1 MAMSQEEAE
10 AQISELDLLSS
21 MFPTEEEFAMSD
33 ELALVELRDYAEQ
46 RTSLTP
52 TFNIH
57 FTLSVKVDDPDA
69 ANLQHVL
76 SMHCSYPPHYPNVP
90 PEIVVRSPSLVR
102 SQQAQLNSDLNA
114 FLRSGCNGDV
124 CILSA
129 NEWVKDH
136 ATPYI
141 NTASSTDNQPGTVTS
156 EEAVFTRLWIYS
168 HHIYNKHKRKHILDW
183 SKELGLSGF
192 SMPGKP
198 GIVCVEGA
206 QEACEEFWS
215 RLRKL
220 TWRRILIK
228 HKEDIQLSCPA
239 SDTHTSIQK
248 LRKFPALEEMAF
260 DVHGARGNHMDLGQL
275 YQFLQEKGCAEVFPM
290 YFGIEGR

>member
-1 MAMSQEEAE
+1 MASYEEAE

-21 MFPTEEEFAMSD
+21 MFPNEEEFSVTD
-33 ELALVELRDYAEQ
+33 QLALAELRDYTEQ
-46 RTSLTP
+46 RTAITP
-52 TFNIH
+52 TFQIQ
-57 FTLSVKVDDPDA
+57 FTLTMKLGDA
-69 ANLQHVL
+69 DRVQHTL
-76 SMHCSYPPHYPNVP
+76 SLHCSYPPQYPNVP

-114 FLRSGCNGDV
+114 YLRGHCNGDV

-129 NEWVKDH
+129 TEWLQ
-136 ATPYI
+136 
-141 NTASSTDNQPGTVTS
+141 DNADTYLNTVTPTHDQHGVAAA
-156 EEAVFTRLWIYS
+156 EDAIFTRLWIYS
-168 HHIYNKHKRKHILDW
+168 HHIYNKIKRKNILEW

-206 QEACEEFWS
+206 QESCEEFWS
-215 RLRKL
+215 RIRKL
-220 TWRRILIK
+220 TWKRILIR
-228 HKEDIQLSCPA
+228 HREDVPLSSSA
-239 SDTHTSIQK
+239 SKAETEIQK
-248 LRKFPALEEMAF
+248 LRKFPALEEKAF
-260 DVHGARGNHMDLGQL
+260 DVHGSRGNHMDLGQL